1 MKKTVFSLILI
12 VLLSALLCS
21 CSYELKAEGF
31 ELLGEVDWED
41 AKDFS
46 EGFAAV
52 KKDGKWGFIN
62 TDGELIIDCVY
73 DSVGSFSEG
82 LCAVQT
88 GYEWD
93 YIDADGKTV
102 IDGNF
107 EAANKFSEG
116 RASVMLNYKYCIID
130 TEGNNLFE
138 NNKVIFEE
146 RKNKALLSL
155 KNKLL

>member
-52 KKDGKWGFIN
+52 KKDGKWGFMKRSGEVYIEPQYEDARSFSNGAAAVKQNGKWGFIN
-62 TDGELIIDCVY
+62 TDGEV
-73 DSVGSFSEG
+73 
-82 LCAVQT
+82 
-88 GYEWD
+88 
-93 YIDADGKTV
+93 V
-102 IDGNF
+102 IDFMFDDAGYF
-107 EAANKFSEG
+107 EKGGSCPVIPEG
-116 RASVMLNYKYCIID
+116 QSGY
-130 TEGNNLFE
+130 
-138 NNKVIFEE
+138 
-146 RKNKALLSL
+146 SL
-155 KNKLL
+155 IYWTVSH